1 MRISRY
7 LLMLAAFLIM
17 ISSMLTMY
25 ASEPKTVLYVNVAA
39 MAAIA
44 VAVSIINFKNRLKDN
59 T

>member
-1 MRISRY
+1 
-7 LLMLAAFLIM
+7 LIM